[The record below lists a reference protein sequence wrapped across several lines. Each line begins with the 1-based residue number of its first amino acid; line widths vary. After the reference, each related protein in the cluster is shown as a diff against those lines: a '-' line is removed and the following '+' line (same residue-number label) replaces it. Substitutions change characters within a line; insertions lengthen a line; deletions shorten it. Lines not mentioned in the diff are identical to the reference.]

1 MLYDVKKVL
10 QECNA
15 VTWFNKDV
23 IKVLQG
29 TSYNHH
35 RIISSYNKAAAKVFQ
50 ECNMV

>member
-1 MLYDVKKVL
+1 MPQCKWCNKDAVKVLYDVIKVL

-29 TSYNHH
+29 C
-35 RIISSYNKAAAKVFQ
+35 IIV
-50 ECNMV
+50 

>member
-1 MLYDVKKVL
+1 MKQKCYKGVTWYNKDATKVLYDVTKGL

-29 TSYNHH
+29 
-35 RIISSYNKAAAKVFQ
+35 
-50 ECNMV
+50 CNMV